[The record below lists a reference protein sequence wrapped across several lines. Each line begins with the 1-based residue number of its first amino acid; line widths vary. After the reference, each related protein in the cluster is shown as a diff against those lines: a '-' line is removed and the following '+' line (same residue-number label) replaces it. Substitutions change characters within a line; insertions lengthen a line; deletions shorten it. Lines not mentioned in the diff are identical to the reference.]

1 MALDGITI
9 SALCYELNEK
19 LSGGRIDKIHQPE
32 RDELIISVRTFGG
45 AYKLLICAN
54 PSYPRIHITN
64 SQKENPQKPP
74 MFCMLLRKHLSS
86 GKILSVCQDGFERI
100 IKIAIESYDEMGF
113 LSEKT
118 LIIEIMGK
126 HSNIILTDKDGKI
139 LDSIIHVD
147 ISVSSVRQVLP
158 GLMYEPAPSQHKED
172 PLCATFDD
180 VLFSLSHSETEIW
193 NPGKKPER

>member
-9 SALCYELNEK
+9 SALCYELNKK

-32 RDELIISVRTFGG
+32 RDELIVSVRTFGG

-100 IKIAIESYDEMGF
+100 IKIAIES
-113 LSEKT
+113 
-118 LIIEIMGK
+118 
-126 HSNIILTDKDGKI
+126 
-139 LDSIIHVD
+139 
-147 ISVSSVRQVLP
+147 
-158 GLMYEPAPSQHKED
+158 
-172 PLCATFDD
+172 
-180 VLFSLSHSETEIW
+180 
-193 NPGKKPER
+193 